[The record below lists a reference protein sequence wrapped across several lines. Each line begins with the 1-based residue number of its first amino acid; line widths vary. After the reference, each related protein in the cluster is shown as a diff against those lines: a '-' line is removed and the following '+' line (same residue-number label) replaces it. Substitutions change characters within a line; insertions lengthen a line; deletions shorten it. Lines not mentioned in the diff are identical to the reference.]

1 VQLGNSIV
9 YFKDSVNMKE
19 IKSATVALVVT
30 SPPYYNYIE
39 YGNLGIGTENKYEDY
54 LENLRKVFAECY
66 RVLIPDGKF
75 CINITNMKS
84 RKAVEGVSFL
94 YSIIADVTKMMQT
107 LGFLFFDE
115 IVWIKGNA
123 NNGALNGKPLFG
135 SYPYPPTPK
144 ILDSIFE
151 NILIFKKE
159 GKQIERVS
167 VENRELSRL
176 TKQEWILYTK
186 GIWQF
191 EHDRSD
197 HPASFP
203 EELPKRL
210 IRMYSFV
217 GEMVLDPFA
226 GTGTTLAVADKYL
239 RKSIGY
245 EIFKDYEKEIHKR
258 FQKNGIQELKFPEE
272 IESE

>member
-1 VQLGNSIV
+1 MQEVADNSI
-9 YFKDSVNMKE
+9 
-19 IKSATVALVVT
+19 ALVVT
-30 SPPYYNYIE
+30 SPPYFNYVK
-39 YGNLGIGTENKYEDY
+39 YGNIGIGTEDKYDDY
-54 LENLRKVFAECY
+54 LNSLKKVFKECL
-66 RVLIPDGKF
+66 RVLIPDGKI

-84 RKAVEGVSFL
+84 RKAVEGSSFL
-94 YSIIADVTKMMQT
+94 YSILADFTKLMQE

-151 NILIFKKE
+151 NILIFKKT
-159 GKQIERVS
+159 GKPIERTS
-167 VENRELSRL
+167 KENKDLSKL
-176 TKQEWILYTK
+176 TKQEWMVYTK

-217 GEMVLDPFA
+217 GETVLDPFA
-226 GTGTTLAVADKYL
+226 GTGTTLVVADKYL
-239 RKSIGY
+239 RKGIGY
-245 EIFKDYEKEIHKR
+245 EIFKNYSKDVHKR
-258 FQKNGIQELKFPEE
+258 FQKNSVRELEFPNEMK
-272 IESE
+272 SK

>member
-1 VQLGNSIV
+1 MQEVEDNSI
-9 YFKDSVNMKE
+9 
-19 IKSATVALVVT
+19 ALVVT
-30 SPPYYNYIE
+30 SPPYFNYIE
-39 YGNLGIGTENKYEDY
+39 YGKIGIGTESKYDEY
-54 LENLRKVFAECY
+54 LNNLKAVFKECL
-66 RVLIPDGKF
+66 RVLIPEGKI

-84 RKAVEGVSFL
+84 RKAVEGISFL
-94 YSIIADVTKMMQT
+94 YSILADVTKLMQE

-151 NILIFKKE
+151 NILIFKKT
-159 GKQIERVS
+159 GKPVERVS
-167 VENRELSRL
+167 PENKVLSKL
-176 TKQEWILYTK
+176 TKQEWMVYTK

-203 EELPKRL
+203 EELPTRL

-217 GEMVLDPFA
+217 GETVLDPFA
-226 GTGTTLAVADKYL
+226 GTGTTLVIADKYL
-239 RKSIGY
+239 RKGIGY
-245 EIFKDYEKEIHKR
+245 EIFKDYEKDIQKR
-258 FQKNGIQELKFPEE
+258 FQKNSVREFEFSNEIKPE
-272 IESE
+272 